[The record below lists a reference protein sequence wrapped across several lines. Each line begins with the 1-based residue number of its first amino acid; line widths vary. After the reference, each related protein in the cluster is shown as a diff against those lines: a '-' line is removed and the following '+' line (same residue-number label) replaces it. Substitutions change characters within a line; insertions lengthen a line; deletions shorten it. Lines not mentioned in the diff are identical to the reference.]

1 METILVD
8 IDGVLVSG
16 RPQDG
21 AHLFTDLERDLGI
34 PLARLQSEFFALR
47 WPAIVTGRKPLL
59 PELTE
64 VLATLAPAVSAETLI
79 DYWFRNDSRIDR
91 SVLAAIV
98 ALRRQ
103 GRRVYLA
110 TNQEHMRAT
119 YLMKEMGLER
129 HVDGM
134 FYSAAIGY
142 RKPDEEFYRYV
153 AAAVETPPKRTVLI
167 DDTEANVMA
176 ARAFGWQAVHWSA
189 GMDLIDQ
196 LGLNS
201 LQNQLG

>member
-34 PLARLQSEFFALR
+34 PLDRLPSEFFALR